1 VSENIFRFTP
11 EERSQLARQLVD
23 CGAFKRGSFT
33 LSSGKRSDVY
43 IDVKVG
49 LTRPDILA
57 LIASGMAPHVD
68 SDKIAGVELAGVPI
82 AAAVSLA
89 VDKPYLMV
97 RKEEKT
103 HGTRKRIEGIL
114 NKGETVTLVED
125 VTTTG
130 ASVISGIQAIE
141 AEGGRVL
148 TVVTVVDRGEGAEE
162 ALLQRGVELVAILD
176 LALLRRTAEELD
188 AMKAGVRRR

>member
-1 VSENIFRFTP
+1 MSENIFRFTP

>member
-1 VSENIFRFTP
+1 VSENVFRFTP

-33 LSSGKRSDVY
+33 LASGKKSDVY
-43 IDVKVG
+43 VDVKVG

-57 LIASGMAPHVD
+57 LIASAMAPHVD

-97 RKEEKT
+97 RKQEKT
-103 HGTRKRIEGIL
+103 HGTNKRIEGVL
-114 NKGETVTLVED
+114 TRGETVTLVED

-130 ASVISGIQAIE
+130 GSVISAIEAIE

-148 TVVTVVDRGEGAEE
+148 TVIAVVDRGEGAEE
-162 ALLQRGVELVAILD
+162 ALFERGVELVAILD
-176 LALLRRTAEELD
+176 LAMLRRTADELG